1 MDTVS
6 ERVFSMADINTA
18 HDKLICDA
26 ALKLF
31 REKGYDEVSVN
42 DICRE
47 AGIAR
52 STFYLTFPNKKEIV
66 VRLLDDARLN
76 REDFFGDFVEA
87 DNDFERMWILCNR
100 YLTVVLEFGP
110 ELTATIFELELMG
123 ELNCIDLVHKIDEWM
138 IKLCRN
144 AQKAGIILCPEPAE
158 IIAPLSVST
167 AYYTTYEWAQRRG
180 KDFDL
185 RQVTRVRAEAVLN
198 VAQQYRMSEDELKK
212 L

>member
-1 MDTVS
+1 
-6 ERVFSMADINTA
+6 MAEANSN
-18 HDKLICDA
+18 HVKVICDA

-31 REKGYDEVSVN
+31 QKNGYDDVSVN
-42 DICRE
+42 DICKE

-52 STFYLTFPNKKEIV
+52 STFYLTFSNKKEIV
-66 VRLLDDARLN
+66 AKLLDDARLN
-76 REDFFGDFVEA
+76 REDFFGEFVEA

-100 YLTVVLEFGP
+100 YLDVVVDFGP
-110 ELTATIFELELMG
+110 ELTATVFELELKG
-123 ELNCIDLVHKIDEWM
+123 ELNIIDLVHRVDEWM

-144 AQKAGIILCPEPAE
+144 AQKSGYILSPEPAE

-185 RQVTRVRAEAVLN
+185 RQMTRVRAEAVLN
-198 VAQQYRMSEDELKK
+198 LAPQYRMSEKQLKM